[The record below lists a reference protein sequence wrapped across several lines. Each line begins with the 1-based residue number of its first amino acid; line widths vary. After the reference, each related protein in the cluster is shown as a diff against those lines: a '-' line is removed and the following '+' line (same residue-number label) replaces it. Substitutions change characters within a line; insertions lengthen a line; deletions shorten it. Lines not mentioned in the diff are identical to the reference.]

1 MDITKL
7 SDNGL
12 KSFHLSVQK
21 AAEADAA
28 NPQKNDPYYGVAEY
42 PDWALHR
49 DEIEAE
55 LERREIPFDPVKW

>member
-1 MDITKL
+1 MDISKL

-12 KSFHLSVQK
+12 KAFHKSVRTV
-21 AAEADAA
+21 AAADAA

-42 PDWALHR
+42 PDWAQHR

-55 LERREIPFDPVKW
+55 LKSRGIPFNPVQW

>member
-1 MDITKL
+1 MDIMKL

-21 AAEADAA
+21 VAEADAA
-28 NPQKNDPYYGVAEY
+28 NPQKTDPYYGVAEY
-42 PDWALHR
+42 ADWAQHR

-55 LERREIPFDPVKW
+55 LERRGIPFGPVEW